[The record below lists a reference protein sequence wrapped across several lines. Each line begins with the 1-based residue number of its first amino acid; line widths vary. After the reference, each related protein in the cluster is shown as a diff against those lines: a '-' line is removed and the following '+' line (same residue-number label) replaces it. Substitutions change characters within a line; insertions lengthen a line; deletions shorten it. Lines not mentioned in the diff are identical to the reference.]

1 MFRREIFASRL
12 RGLRQERKEAQ
23 PVVADL
29 LGVSVNQISEME
41 RGRKTT
47 SFERLV
53 LLCQHYNVSS
63 DYLLGLSDKRQP
75 LDEKEEP
82 EA

>member
-23 PVVADL
+23 PVLADL

-63 DYLLGLSDKRQP
+63 DYLLGLTDKRQP
-75 LDEKEEP
+75 LDTGEDSGQ
-82 EA
+82 

>member
-23 PVVADL
+23 PVLADL

-63 DYLLGLSDKRQP
+63 DYLLGLTDKRQP
-75 LDEKEEP
+75 LDAGEDSGQ
-82 EA
+82 

>member
-23 PVVADL
+23 PVLADL

-75 LDEKEEP
+75 LDEKEKP